1 LVSADHGR
9 DVEQRERESSL
20 SNFKLRH
27 YPIVMVFALF
37 CAAAG
42 AVRAEEPT
50 EKLVTVSREGA
61 RGKRRYGLRAVF
73 CGYRTA
79 KLGFYELFAAAVSFD
94 AARYSL
100 TT

>member
-1 LVSADHGR
+1 
-9 DVEQRERESSL
+9 
-20 SNFKLRH
+20 
-27 YPIVMVFALF
+27 MVFALF

-42 AVRAEEPT
+42 AVRADEPT

-61 RGKRRYGLRAVF
+61 HGKRRYGLRAVF
-73 CGYRTA
+73 CGYQTAEA
-79 KLGFYELFAAAVSFD
+79 KLGFHELFAASVSFD